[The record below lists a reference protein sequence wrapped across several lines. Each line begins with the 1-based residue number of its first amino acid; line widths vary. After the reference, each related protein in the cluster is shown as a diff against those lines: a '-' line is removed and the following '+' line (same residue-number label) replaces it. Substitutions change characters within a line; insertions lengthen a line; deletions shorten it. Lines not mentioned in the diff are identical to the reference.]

1 LVFTTQNIWKLNL
14 GVLNALPPQT
24 RIQHFISF
32 LSKNNIVKKKK
43 KKGKKIGRRMARF
56 SSLTS
61 NVLHDETPNS
71 SIKSIAI
78 RPNVFSEMNA
88 SFSKQPGYSDMT
100 NY

>member
-1 LVFTTQNIWKLNL
+1 
-14 GVLNALPPQT
+14 
-24 RIQHFISF
+24 
-32 LSKNNIVKKKK
+32 
-43 KKGKKIGRRMARF
+43 MARF